1 MKTAAIKTARA
12 AARGGPKR
20 KRATEK
26 SVEPV
31 IETVAPVVDAVM
43 VDVPAAEAA
52 VAPVAEDLVSETVS
66 ANETVVAMASNCTVK
81 DAAAI
86 RRSLCEVADAA
97 GQVVID
103 AGAVERVDTAVMQV
117 LVAFVRDRLGRDREV
132 TWRAPSIALLDSA
145 HLLGVSD
152 LLTLPNSAA
161 ASRAC

>member
-31 IETVAPVVDAVM
+31 IETVAPVDAVM